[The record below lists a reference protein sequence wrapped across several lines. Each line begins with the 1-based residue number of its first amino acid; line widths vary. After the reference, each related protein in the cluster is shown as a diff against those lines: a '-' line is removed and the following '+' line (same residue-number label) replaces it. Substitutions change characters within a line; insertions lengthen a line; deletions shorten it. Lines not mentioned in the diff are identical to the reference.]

1 MRWDPTKR
9 NNLQGT
15 MPSEFVTVRK
25 VNSLTLAVSRTETAV
40 ERAKVSLSS
49 DVEYSGISRISV
61 DSGRS

>member
-1 MRWDPTKR
+1 
-9 NNLQGT
+9 

-49 DVEYSGISRISV
+49 DVAHSSVSRISL